1 MKNKNVFEETIK
13 TLTDDAMLLQ
23 QKFHKL
29 QESGDIRASIDC
41 LRLLKDTLSLIK
53 EYDWH
58 LEYSEYK
65 TDGHKEVAV
74 WEQNH
79 SGEIRNHKKWNV
91 SKISVKDNGD
101 CILSEMSDDLYDN
114 LTNVGIAMKHAILQ
128 IMDKYQNI
136 DYNTAYEYVK
146 TLPDNLVEGDNEEC
160 IPVYGV
166 IHK

>member
-1 MKNKNVFEETIK
+1 MENKNVFEETVK
-13 TLTDDAMLLQ
+13 TLTDDVKSLQ

-65 TDGHKEVAV
+65 TDGHKEVAI

-91 SKISVKDNGD
+91 GQISVTDNGD
-101 CILSEMSDDLYDN
+101 CILSEMTDDLEDN
-114 LTNVGIAMKHAILQ
+114 LINVGIAMKHAILQ
-128 IMDKYQNI
+128 IMDKYLNI

-146 TLPDNLVEGDNEEC
+146 ILPDKLIEGDDEEC

>member
-1 MKNKNVFEETIK
+1 MENKNVFEETVK
-13 TLTDDAMLLQ
+13 TLTDDVMSLQ

-58 LEYSEYK
+58 LDYSEYK

-101 CILSEMSDDLYDN
+101 CILSEMSDDLEDN
-114 LTNVGIAMKHAILQ
+114 LINVGIAMKHAILQ
-128 IMDKYQNI
+128 IMDKYHI

-146 TLPDNLVEGDNEEC
+146 TLPDNIIEGDDEEC
-160 IPVYGV
+160 VPVYGV